1 LKSIHK
7 TQPGFNKE
15 KAKMKRMPLAGA
27 FLSIATALLLLSN
40 IFFDNSKAQSETV
53 KPAEVSKKPTPAQ
66 DLHLKTKF
74 DNLIAKAEDSG
85 TVRVIIG
92 LRTNYSPEGFLA
104 DDSKR
109 EAQRD
114 AIAEVQNN
122 LIEKI
127 KGYRIESVKQFEFIP
142 FMAMEVDSIAL
153 GQIKQLAEVNS
164 LEEDEL
170 ADPTMQQSIPLIG
183 APNAWSSGYT
193 GAGRTIAVLDTGVD
207 KNHAFFGGRVVSEA
221 CYSSNV
227 AGTATSLCPGG
238 VTESTAS
245 NSGLNCST
253 SVSGCFHGT
262 HVAGTV
268 AGNNSA
274 SNIFGVA
281 KDANIIAI
289 QVFSLFTPTAC
300 NSTAQCV
307 RTYNSDQI
315 KGLERV
321 YALRNTYTIDAV
333 NMSLGG
339 GQYTANCDA
348 AQSARKAAIDNL
360 RSANIATIIA
370 SGNDGFTGSMG
381 APACISTAISVGSTQ
396 DGSSGTADTV
406 SSFSNSASFLSIL
419 APGQTITSAVP
430 GGGYGGANGTSMATP
445 HVAGAWAVV
454 RSKYPNDTVQQT
466 LDRLVSTGL
475 PVTDT
480 RNSITKN
487 RIRLDHAVGNPAPDP
502 CAAPSPIVVGQT
514 VIGTLDGGDCLV
526 SGKRRDRYSFS
537 GIAGQQ
543 IAVTLDSS
551 AFDTYLYLLNSSS
564 GQVISENNNVIA
576 GSSNS
581 RIPATGNFTIPTT
594 GNYIIAA
601 SSFSSG
607 ITGAYTVSLTSPFY
621 NISGAVTY
629 GTTPAGQTPKIVSNV
644 SFTVIGAPSVSA
656 TTNAL
661 GNYLLENLTANGQYT
676 VTPTKSGNVNG
687 ISSFDATLVLRY
699 VAANGQGASA
709 LTPNQ
714 ILAADANGNGTVT
727 SFDATQILRYVA
739 ANAAN
744 ANTGQVGTWKFDPV
758 SRPYPALNSMVSND
772 NYSAVIVGD
781 VNGSWTP

>member
-1 LKSIHK
+1 
-7 TQPGFNKE
+7 
-15 KAKMKRMPLAGA
+15 
-27 FLSIATALLLLSN
+27 
-40 IFFDNSKAQSETV
+40 
-53 KPAEVSKKPTPAQ
+53 
-66 DLHLKTKF
+66 
-74 DNLIAKAEDSG
+74 
-85 TVRVIIG
+85 
-92 LRTNYSPEGFLA
+92 
-104 DDSKR
+104 
-109 EAQRD
+109 
-114 AIAEVQNN
+114 
-122 LIEKI
+122 
-127 KGYRIESVKQFEFIP
+127 
-142 FMAMEVDSIAL
+142 
-153 GQIKQLAEVNS
+153 
-164 LEEDEL
+164 
-170 ADPTMQQSIPLIG
+170 
-183 APNAWSSGYT
+183 
-193 GAGRTIAVLDTGVD
+193 
-207 KNHAFFGGRVVSEA
+207 
-221 CYSSNV
+221 
-227 AGTATSLCPGG
+227 
-238 VTESTAS
+238 
-245 NSGLNCST
+245 
-253 SVSGCFHGT
+253 
-262 HVAGTV
+262 
-268 AGNNSA
+268 
-274 SNIFGVA
+274 
-281 KDANIIAI
+281 
-289 QVFSLFTPTAC
+289 
-300 NSTAQCV
+300 V

-321 YALRNTYTIDAV
+321 YALRNAYTIDAV

-758 SRPYPALNSMVSND
+758 SRPYPALNSTVSND
-772 NYSAVIVGD
+772 NYSAVIIGD

>member
-1 LKSIHK
+1 
-7 TQPGFNKE
+7 
-15 KAKMKRMPLAGA
+15 MKRMSIAGA
-27 FLSIATALLLLSN
+27 FLSIVAALLLLSN

-53 KPAEVSKKPTPAQ
+53 KRAEVSKKKAPAQ
-66 DLHLKTKF
+66 DLHLKNKF
-74 DNLIAKAEDSG
+74 DDLIAKAEDLGS
-85 TVRVIIG
+85 VRVIIG
-92 LRTNYSPEGFLA
+92 LRTNYSPEGYLA
-104 DDSKR
+104 NDSKR
-109 EAQRD
+109 EAQRY
-114 AIAEVQNN
+114 AIAEVQNDVT
-122 LIEKI
+122 EKL
-127 KGYRIESVKQFEFIP
+127 KGYRVESIKQFDFIP

-170 ADPTMQQSIPLIG
+170 ADPTMQESIPLIG
-183 APNAWSSGYT
+183 APNAWSLGYT
-193 GAGRTIAVLDTGVD
+193 GAGRTVAVLDTGVD

-227 AGTATSLCPGG
+227 SGTATSLCPGG

-300 NSTAQCV
+300 NSASQCV
-307 RTYNSDQI
+307 RTYNSDLV
-315 KGLERV
+315 KALERV

-348 AQSARKAAIDNL
+348 AQAALKAAIDNL
-360 RSANIATIIA
+360 RSARIATIIA
-370 SGNDGFTGSMG
+370 SGNNGFISSMG
-381 APACISTAISVGSTQ
+381 SPACISTAISVGSTQ

-419 APGQTITSAVP
+419 APGQAIVSSVP
-430 GGGYGGANGTSMATP
+430 GGGYGSANGTSMATP

-502 CAAPSPIVVGQT
+502 CAAPSPIVIGQ
-514 VIGTLDGGDCLV
+514 IINGTLDGGDCLV

-543 IAVTLDSS
+543 ITVNLDSA

-564 GQVISENNNVIA
+564 GQVISENDDISASNR
-576 GSSNS
+576 NS
-581 RIPATGNFTIPTT
+581 RIPATSTFTLPAT

-601 SSFSSG
+601 SSYDSG
-607 ITGAYTVSLTSPFY
+607 MTGAYTISLTSPFY
-621 NISGAVTY
+621 NISGAFTY
-629 GTTPAGQTPKIVSNV
+629 GTTPIGQTPKVVSNISLAV
-644 SFTVIGAPSVSA
+644 TGAPSVSA
-656 TTNAL
+656 TTNVL
-661 GNYLLENLTANGQYT
+661 GIYSLENLTANGEYT
-676 VTPTKSGNVNG
+676 VTPTKTGNVNG
-687 ISSFDATLVLRY
+687 ISPSDATMVLRH
-699 VAANGQGASA
+699 VAANGQGPNV
-709 LTPNQ
+709 LNPNQ
-714 ILAADANGNGTVT
+714 ILAADANGDGNITP
-727 SFDATQILRYVA
+727 FDATLILRYIA
-739 ANAAN
+739 AGTSN
-744 ANTGQVGTWKFDPV
+744 ANTGQVGNWKFDPA
-758 SRPYPALNSMVSND
+758 SRPYKPLNNSVSGE
-772 NYSAVIVGD
+772 NYAAILIGE
-781 VNGSWTP
+781 VNGNWAP